1 MFLAQG
7 LATVFES
14 DGRAIGRDIC
24 SAERQGRTWPA
35 SARERRWTRLQLGT
49 LVLASIVVV
58 FALASA
64 SVARGASSS
73 SGATAHGRRQQAR
86 YPTRLWSK
94 FPLAAKRSR
103 PAQLRKP
110 AHRALPGAPL
120 DSGRRRTWRPNA
132 LLSVLLASAAALLL
146 AAGAVALRGRAA
158 ARRPDPTGGKRE
170 AEAEPPV
177 QAGTVQTGTAQAA
190 EDDAPGHGH
199 QSDEPPAVHVLFVP
213 TELGYALVERAG
225 DVPPVLDQIEGRDLG
240 IEGRFLVS
248 KVSASP
254 LPRDDRRC
262 AYLEGMSTERVADGE
277 DP

>member
-7 LATVFES
+7 LGTEFES
-14 DGRAIGRDIC
+14 DGRAMVGDTC
-24 SAERQGRTWPA
+24 SAERTGRSWPA
-35 SARERRWTRLQLGT
+35 SARERWWTRRQLGT
-49 LVLASIVVV
+49 LLLASIVGV

-64 SVARGASSS
+64 SVAPGASSS
-73 SGATAHGRRQQAR
+73 SGATAHGRKQHAR

-94 FPLAAKRSR
+94 FPLYAKRPP

-110 AHRALPGAPL
+110 AHRALPGAAL

-146 AAGAVALRGRAA
+146 AAGAVAIRRRSAA
-158 ARRPDPTGGKRE
+158 ARGPDPAGGKSE
-170 AEAEPPV
+170 AEAEPTV
-177 QAGTVQTGTAQAA
+177 QARTVQAA
-190 EDDAPGHGH
+190 EDDAPRHGH
-199 QSDEPPAVHVLFVP
+199 RPDEPPAVHVLFVP

-240 IEGRFLVS
+240 MEGRFLVS